1 MAFPFES
8 WYSVVLEVEK
18 ISSRKEN
25 KEMLRGDREE
35 QWAEALALWV
45 DREVMAYLKENHSEF
60 EVILKKQEKLAEQ
73 YPVIVRF
80 LNEDGAMEMT
90 EEEHHA
96 VMEYLNLRER
106 SEFLLREYRYY
117 LGQAMH
123 IPGMR
128 EFGIHK
134 DGEAE
139 IGEDRINQL
148 FDLMAEN
155 QVEEADQM
163 LRSENPEYL
172 ARVKME
178 SEAQKKVSDIR
189 KTKKLKNA
197 IDVYVDAVNGRWLMF
212 SKLLYQYSVEK
223 MLRSLEEPEEQQDL

>member
-1 MAFPFES
+1 
-8 WYSVVLEVEK
+8 
-18 ISSRKEN
+18 
-25 KEMLRGDREE
+25 MLRGDREE

-45 DREVMAYLKENHSEF
+45 DRKVMAYLKENHSEF
-60 EVILKKQEKLAEQ
+60 EAILKKQEKLAEQ

-90 EEEHHA
+90 AEEHHA

-123 IPGMR
+123 IPGLR

-134 DGEAE
+134 DGEPE
-139 IGEDRINQL
+139 TEEDRINQL

-163 LRSENPEYL
+163 LRSENPEYQS
-172 ARVKME
+172 RVKME
-178 SEAQKKVSDIR
+178 SEAQKMFSEVT
-189 KTKKLKNA
+189 KTKELKDA
-197 IDVYVDAVNGRWLMF
+197 VDSYVDAVNGRWLMF

>member
-1 MAFPFES
+1 
-8 WYSVVLEVEK
+8 
-18 ISSRKEN
+18 
-25 KEMLRGDREE
+25 MLRGDREE

-45 DREVMAYLKENHSEF
+45 DRKVMAYLKENHSEF
-60 EVILKKQEKLAEQ
+60 EAILKKQEKLAKK
-73 YPVIVRF
+73 YPVIVPF
-80 LNEDGAMEMT
+80 FNDDGAMEMT
-90 EEEHHA
+90 AEEHHA
-96 VMEYLNLRER
+96 IMEYLNLRER

-123 IPGMR
+123 IPGLQ
-128 EFGIHK
+128 EFGLHK
-134 DGEAE
+134 DGEPE
-139 IGEDRINQL
+139 TGEDRINQL

-155 QVEEADQM
+155 QVEEAEQM
-163 LRSENPEYL
+163 LRSENQEYL

-178 SEAQKKVSDIR
+178 SEAQKKVSDIT

-223 MLRSLEEPEEQQDL
+223 MLRSLEEPEKQQDL